1 MSSHK
6 SKVRFP
12 LTLIMALMLGLVIQ
26 PYTFTAIAAESTD
39 KQERLA
45 KELEGLQSSVINL
58 EKVFELVS
66 EYVKPVVVSIQSV
79 KVFKHEG
86 LGPQEEQEA
95 PFYHRRDRDRGREKD
110 RGREREQFKDFFG
123 DEFFDRFFRG
133 RPPEGEFKTESLG
146 SGVIV
151 DERGYILTNN
161 HVIEGASELKIKLGD
176 KREFDAKVIGADPQT
191 DVAVIKIES
200 SDHLPAAKL
209 GDSDKIRVGQW
220 AIAIGS
226 PFGLVQ
232 TVSAGIISAT
242 GRANVG
248 VAQYEDLI
256 QTDAAI
262 NPGNSGGPLV
272 NVKGEVIG
280 INTAIFTRTGGYQGI
295 GFAIPIN
302 MAKAIMRDL
311 IDKGKVTRGWL
322 GVVIQDLNPALAKSF
337 GVTVTEGVLVSDI
350 QSNSP
355 AAEAGIER
363 GDIVTEYNGTQVRDV
378 NHLRNLVAPTEIG
391 KAVTIKVLRDG
402 KEKALSIKIGEQP
415 PELFGLAP
423 GAQPSAKNLGV
434 TVQNLTPELAKSLG
448 YEGEKGVLVSSVQ
461 PGSPGALADLREG
474 DLIKEVNREKID
486 NVDTFRKA
494 VAKSGTD
501 KDVLMLVRR
510 GEYTRYVIIKA
521 KQ

>member
-86 LGPQEEQEA
+86 PGLPEDQET

-355 AAEAGIER
+355 AAEAG
-363 GDIVTEYNGTQVRDV
+363 
-378 NHLRNLVAPTEIG
+378 
-391 KAVTIKVLRDG
+391 
-402 KEKALSIKIGEQP
+402 
-415 PELFGLAP
+415 
-423 GAQPSAKNLGV
+423 
-434 TVQNLTPELAKSLG
+434 
-448 YEGEKGVLVSSVQ
+448 
-461 PGSPGALADLREG
+461 
-474 DLIKEVNREKID
+474 
-486 NVDTFRKA
+486 
-494 VAKSGTD
+494 
-501 KDVLMLVRR
+501 
-510 GEYTRYVIIKA
+510 
-521 KQ
+521 

>member
-1 MSSHK
+1 VSSHK

-86 LGPQEEQEA
+86 LGPQENRET

-302 MAKAIMRDL
+302 VVTHVMQSL
-311 IDKGKVTRGWL
+311 IEYGHVIRGWL
-322 GVVIQDLNPALAKSF
+322 GIEAQVVPPDMRNSQGTQQP
-337 GVTVTEGVLVSDI
+337 GVLVAGVM
-350 QSNSP
+350 QNSP
-355 AAEAGIER
+355 AARANIIP
-363 GDIVTEYNGTQVRDV
+363 GDIIIEINGVSVDSPYGAIQMIAERTPGTSVDILL
-378 NHLRNLVAPTEIG
+378 LRGWQEFRVQAIVSE
-391 KAVTIKVLRDG
+391 R
-402 KEKALSIKIGEQP
+402 
-415 PELFGLAP
+415 PEME
-423 GAQPSAKNLGV
+423 GA
-434 TVQNLTPELAKSLG
+434 
-448 YEGEKGVLVSSVQ
+448 
-461 PGSPGALADLREG
+461 R
-474 DLIKEVNREKID
+474 
-486 NVDTFRKA
+486 
-494 VAKSGTD
+494 
-501 KDVLMLVRR
+501 
-510 GEYTRYVIIKA
+510 
-521 KQ
+521 